1 MDSKPWEL
9 VIYAGTDDEEVIDT
23 YPTYGD
29 ATMDMMKRFP
39 VSTQEDLGINIMK
52 NGSTEY

>member
-39 VSTQEDLGINIMK
+39 VSTQEDLGIDIMK